1 MKGGDG
7 MNRKEKITVIYEYFQ
22 RAGRDYT
29 IKQLERKSDHF
40 IDSALLL
47 IESDEE
53 KEMDEQVAS
62 I

>member
-1 MKGGDG
+1 
-7 MNRKEKITVIYEYFQ
+7 MNREEKITVIYEYFQ
-22 RAGRDYT
+22 RAGRNYT

-47 IESDEE
+47 IENDEE
-53 KEMDEQVAS
+53 NELDEQVAS

>member
-1 MKGGDG
+1 

-47 IESDEE
+47 IENDEE
-53 KEMDEQVAS
+53 NELDEQVAS

>member
-1 MKGGDG
+1 

-22 RAGRDYT
+22 RAGHNYT

-40 IDSALLL
+40 IDSALML